1 MSRPE
6 RPTDRYRKA
15 EKGQR
20 RVRDPITGTE
30 IIVKDADPKGKS
42 LLLGKAGRRADIADF
57 DSTVPSTKGSNILH
71 HPFPPAASASIDGLL
86 GRLKLVQFAIAG
98 GMFVVWV
105 SVAWGSGIMAFA
117 WRSTLCTV
125 MAFAL
130 MTAVSLVE
138 RGIEKEIE
146 RVRQDLSRQRGEA
159 FSPPMP
165 ESVEW
170 LNGLIKLIWGV
181 VDP

>member
-1 MSRPE
+1 LPNE
-6 RPTDRYRKA
+6 T
-15 EKGQR
+15 
-20 RVRDPITGTE
+20 
-30 IIVKDADPKGKS
+30 
-42 LLLGKAGRRADIADF
+42 DF
-57 DSTVPSTKGSNILH
+57 DSTVPRTKGSNILYH
-71 HPFPPAASASIDGLL
+71 AFPPAASASIDGLL

-98 GMFVVWV
+98 GMFVIWM
-105 SVAWGSGIMAFA
+105 SVAWGSGIVAFV
-117 WRSTLCTV
+117 WRSTFCTV
-125 MAFAL
+125 MALGL

-146 RVRQDLSRQRGEA
+146 RVRQDMSRQRGEA

-181 VDP
+181 IDP

>member
-1 MSRPE
+1 VVE
-6 RPTDRYRKA
+6 KPTDRYRKA

-30 IIVKDADPKGKS
+30 IIVKDADPKGQQDDPVIKWP
-42 LLLGKAGRRADIADF
+42 GADKVDF
-57 DSTVPSTKGSNILH
+57 DSTVPATKGSNILH
-71 HPFPPAASASIDGLL
+71 HPFPPAAPASIDGLL

-98 GMFVVWV
+98 GMFLIWV
-105 SVAWGSGIMAFA
+105 SVAWGGGIMAFL
-117 WRSTLCTV
+117 WRSTICTV
-125 MAFAL
+125 LAFGL

-170 LNGLIKLIWGV
+170 LNGLIKLMWGI

>member
-1 MSRPE
+1 MVKGESGILSLE
-6 RPTDRYRKA
+6 R
-15 EKGQR
+15 
-20 RVRDPITGTE
+20 
-30 IIVKDADPKGKS
+30 KS
-42 LLLGKAGRRADIADF
+42 LSRTRTPRVSLAERQCCLANETDF
-57 DSTVPSTKGSNILH
+57 DSTVPRTKGSNILYH
-71 HPFPPAASASIDGLL
+71 AFPPAASASIDGLL

-98 GMFVVWV
+98 GMFVIWM
-105 SVAWGSGIMAFA
+105 SVAWGSGIVAFV
-117 WRSTLCTV
+117 WRSTFCTV
-125 MAFAL
+125 MALGL

-146 RVRQDLSRQRGEA
+146 RVRQDMSRQRGEA

-181 VDP
+181 IDP